1 MEQLIN
7 IKEIM
12 PTKSNIELVANQIIQ
27 PLEDGDMNKLEF
39 VVKIKFIE
47 EVIKTAIKKVEL
59 NISQP
64 ESIYGAKI
72 EPAETGVKYNY
83 LQSEKWCEISEKIK
97 PFSDELKYI
106 EEQIKLATK
115 IGKSIVDEST
125 GEMISPV
132 EKTSTSGY
140 KVTLAK

>member
-47 EVIKTAIKKVEL
+47 EVIKTAIKK
-59 NISQP
+59 
-64 ESIYGAKI
+64 
-72 EPAETGVKYNY
+72 
-83 LQSEKWCEISEKIK
+83 QS
-97 PFSDELKYI
+97 
-106 EEQIKLATK
+106 
-115 IGKSIVDEST
+115 
-125 GEMISPV
+125 
-132 EKTSTSGY
+132 
-140 KVTLAK
+140 

>member
-64 ESIYGAKI
+64 ESIYG
-72 EPAETGVKYNY
+72 
-83 LQSEKWCEISEKIK
+83 
-97 PFSDELKYI
+97 
-106 EEQIKLATK
+106 
-115 IGKSIVDEST
+115 
-125 GEMISPV
+125 
-132 EKTSTSGY
+132 
-140 KVTLAK
+140 

>member
-59 NISQP
+59 DISQP
-64 ESIYGAKI
+64 ESIMAQK
-72 EPAETGVKYNY
+72 
-83 LQSEKWCEISEKIK
+83 
-97 PFSDELKYI
+97 
-106 EEQIKLATK
+106 
-115 IGKSIVDEST
+115 
-125 GEMISPV
+125 
-132 EKTSTSGY
+132 
-140 KVTLAK
+140 